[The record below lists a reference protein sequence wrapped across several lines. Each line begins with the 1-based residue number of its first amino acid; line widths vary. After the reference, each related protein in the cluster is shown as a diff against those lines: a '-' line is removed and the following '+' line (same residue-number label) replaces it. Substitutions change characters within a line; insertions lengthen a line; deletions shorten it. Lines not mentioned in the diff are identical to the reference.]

1 VTAKEKLIFLKKTI
15 DNLLILGYICYVMK
29 RISLIL
35 AIIFLVGTAFSG
47 AYFNI
52 FTARSES
59 DNIVLSWETGDENN
73 IEYFGIERKTPNSTF
88 ILIDK
93 VNPKGDNSSYT
104 YTDKNIYKTN
114 EDLYIYRIAIHEH
127 NSSNVTYSAEVSVSH
142 YLSNVKRTWGSIKA
156 MFR

>member
-1 VTAKEKLIFLKKTI
+1 
-15 DNLLILGYICYVMK
+15 MK

-35 AIIFLVGTAFSG
+35 VIIAFVGTAFSG
-47 AYFNI
+47 AYFNF

-59 DNIVLSWETGDENN
+59 ENIVLKWETQEENN
-73 IEYFGIERKTPNSTF
+73 IEYFAVERKTPNTSF

-93 VNPKGDNSSYT
+93 IDPKGDNSSYT

-114 EDLYIYRIAIHEH
+114 DDLYVYRIAIHEY
-127 NSSNVTYSAEVSVSH
+127 NNSNVTYSAEVSVSH

>member
-1 VTAKEKLIFLKKTI
+1 
-15 DNLLILGYICYVMK
+15 MK

-35 AIIFLVGTAFSG
+35 VIIAFVGTAFSG
-47 AYFNI
+47 AYFNF

-59 DNIVLSWETGDENN
+59 ENIVLKWETQEENN
-73 IEYFGIERKTPNSTF
+73 IEYFAVERKTPNTSF

-93 VNPKGDNSSYT
+93 IDPKGDNSSYT
-104 YTDKNIYKTN
+104 YTDKNICKTN
-114 EDLYIYRIAIHEH
+114 DDLYVYRIAIHEY
-127 NSSNVTYSAEVSVSH
+127 NNSNVTYSAEVSVSH